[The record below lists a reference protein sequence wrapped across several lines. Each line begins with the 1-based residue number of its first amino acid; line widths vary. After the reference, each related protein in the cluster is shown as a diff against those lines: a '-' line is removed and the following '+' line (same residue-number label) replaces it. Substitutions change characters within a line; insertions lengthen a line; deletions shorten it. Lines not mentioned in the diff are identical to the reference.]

1 MYWKNKFYKESVM
14 KTIGLIGGL
23 AWQSTVYYYKIINE
37 MVAESLGGRH
47 SASLLIRSLD
57 FHPIDQMMKKNE
69 WDKIIREI
77 TCAAQI
83 LDREGV
89 SYILICCNTI
99 HKIADAISKSLH
111 NAELI
116 NIIDVVAEAIHL
128 QNMTKVGLLGSIYT
142 MEEPFYKE
150 RLSNLHKVKTLI
162 PNSEERKLIMHIIE
176 TELGKGEINLQSRKS
191 FLKIIDDLVQRGAE
205 GVILG
210 CTEIP
215 LLISQKDTQVPLF
228 DSTYL
233 HAKAAVDLALR

>member
-1 MYWKNKFYKESVM
+1 M

-23 AWQSTVYYYKIINE
+23 TWQSTVYYYKIINE

-57 FHPIDQMMKKNE
+57 FNPIDQMMKKNE

-83 LDREGV
+83 LDREGA

-150 RLSNLHKVKTLI
+150 RLSSLHKVKTLI
-162 PNSEERKLIMHIIE
+162 PNSEERNLIMHIIE